1 MCRVRRDVFHF
12 QDRNSV
18 TNRYILICCALL
30 LCSAAALAQQP
41 NILRGTVLD
50 PNSAPISNAEIEL
63 RSASKTKT
71 AFSDDH
77 GAFTFSDVTPPQTI
91 TVRHA
96 SFAPVMLEITASS
109 FANPIEIRMT
119 PAPIV
124 QRIEVSAATDDTV
137 PPDPTSQYIISQ
149 QAIKDSGAL
158 EIDDILRQA
167 PGFSLFRRSGSLFAN
182 PTTQGV
188 SLRGVGASGS
198 SRANVL
204 LDGIPLN
211 DPFGGW
217 VYWNQIPRESI
228 DKVEITNGGASDMY
242 GGGALGGVINIET
255 RPVQNS
261 FATAEMSY
269 GNENTPYLSLDAGTV
284 INNWGVSASVQS
296 LRTTGYIL
304 VPAAQRGTIDTD
316 AGTADFDGSLQ
327 LSRKFGEENNFF
339 VRFNSLEESRDNGT
353 PVQTNNTRLPSL
365 ALGLDWTQ
373 SNLGSFSI
381 RAFASDEVFTQNFSS
396 IAANR
401 DSETLTDAQR
411 SPSQQLGFAAQWHR
425 TFKSKHTITAGVETR
440 DVEGRSV
447 DNTFN
452 AAGPTANVDA
462 GGREI
467 TIGYFAQDTYLFA
480 PNWLLTFGGRVDT
493 LFNNDGFTNRVPL
506 PTGLITS
513 QVFPNRTES
522 AFSPRVSLMH
532 SFKYGITASASVY
545 RAFRAPTLNE
555 LYRNFRVGSIVT
567 DANAALTA
575 EILTGG
581 EAGLS
586 LQRWNNRLT
595 IRGNF
600 FWSEIQNPVE
610 SVTLSTTPT
619 LITDERQNL
628 GAIRAI
634 GAEFS
639 AELRLPKHL
648 QLTGGY
654 ILTDSTVISFAA
666 NTALVGL
673 QVPQVPKNQFNVQ
686 LSYSGNVWTAG
697 VQTRYTGNQFDDDQ
711 NLLALGRAFIVD
723 AEVSR
728 RLGAHASI
736 FCAAGN
742 ILDDRFTT
750 ARTPITDVGPP
761 TLIRGGI
768 RLTWPA
774 R

>member
-1 MCRVRRDVFHF
+1 M
-12 QDRNSV
+12 
-18 TNRYILICCALL
+18 TLRYAIISCALL
-30 LCSAAALAQQP
+30 FCSSGAFAQQP

-63 RSASKTKT
+63 HSVPATKT
-71 AFSDDH
+71 TSSDDH
-77 GAFTFSDVTPPQTI
+77 GVFAFSDVTPPQI
-91 TVRHA
+91 LSVRHPG
-96 SFAPVMLEITASS
+96 FAPVTLEITASS
-109 FANPIEIRMT
+109 FANPIEIRMA

-124 QRIEVSAATDDTV
+124 QRIEVSAATEDTV
-137 PPDPTSQYIISQ
+137 PADPASQFVISQ
-149 QAIKDSGAL
+149 QAIKNSGAL
-158 EIDDILRQA
+158 EIDDILREA
-167 PGFSLFRRSGSLFAN
+167 PGFTLFRRSGSLFAN

-188 SLRGVGASGS
+188 SLRGVGASGA
-198 SRANVL
+198 SRANVF

-228 DKVEITNGGASDMY
+228 DNVEITNGGASDMY
-242 GGGALGGVINIET
+242 GGGALGGVINIQT
-255 RPVQNS
+255 RPVRNS

-284 INNWGVSASVQS
+284 INNWGVSASLQS

-304 VPAAQRGTIDTD
+304 VPADQRGTIDTN

-339 VRFNSLEESRDNGT
+339 VRFNSLEESRANGT
-353 PVQTNNTRLPSL
+353 PVQTNNTRMPSL

-373 SNLGSFSI
+373 SNLGYFSI

-440 DVEGRSV
+440 DVEGHSFEI
-447 DNTFN
+447 TFTT
-452 AAGPTANVDA
+452 AGPTANVDA
-462 GGREI
+462 GGRQI
-467 TIGYFAQDTYLFA
+467 TVGYFAQDTYLFA

-493 LFNNDGFTNRVPL
+493 WFNNDGFMNRLPL
-506 PTGLITS
+506 PTGLFTS
-513 QVFPNRTES
+513 QIFPNRTEN
-522 AFSPRVSLMH
+522 AFSPRISLMH
-532 SFKYGITASASVY
+532 SFKHGITASASVY

-555 LYRNFRVGSIVT
+555 LYRNFRVGSVVT
-567 DANAALTA
+567 DANPELTA

-581 EAGLS
+581 EAGVS

-600 FWSEIQNPVE
+600 FWSEIADPVAN
-610 SVTLSTTPT
+610 VTLSTTPI
-619 LITDERQNL
+619 LITRERENL

-639 AELRLPKHL
+639 AELRLPKHM

-666 NTALVGL
+666 NTSLVGL

-711 NLLALGRAFIVD
+711 NLLPLGRAFVVD

-736 FCAAGN
+736 FGAAGN
-742 ILDDRFTT
+742 ILDDRYTV
-750 ARTPITDVGPP
+750 ARTPITNVGPP
-761 TLIRGGI
+761 TLVRGGI

-774 R
+774 K

>member
-1 MCRVRRDVFHF
+1 
-12 QDRNSV
+12 V
-18 TNRYILICCALL
+18 TIRYALICCALL
-30 LCSAAALAQQP
+30 LCTTGALAQQQ

-63 RSASKTKT
+63 HSASATKT
-71 AFSDDH
+71 ISSDEH
-77 GAFTFSDVTPPQTI
+77 GAFTFSDVTPPQTLTI
-91 TVRHA
+91 RHA
-96 SFAPVMLEITASS
+96 GFAPVSLEITASS

-137 PPDPTSQYIISQ
+137 PPDPASQYIISQ

-158 EIDDILRQA
+158 AIDDILRQA
-167 PGFSLFRRSGSLFAN
+167 PGFTLFRRSGSLFAN

-188 SLRGVGASGS
+188 SLRGVGASGA

-211 DPFGGW
+211 DPFGAW

-228 DKVEITNGGASDMY
+228 DEVEITNGGASDMY

-284 INNWGVSASVQS
+284 VNNWGISASVQS

-304 VPAAQRGTIDTD
+304 VPTNQRGTIDTD

-440 DVEGRSV
+440 DVEGRSA

-462 GGREI
+462 GGRQI
-467 TIGYFAQDTYLFA
+467 TVGYFAQDTYLFA

-493 LFNNDGFTNRVPL
+493 WFNNDGFMNRVPL

-513 QVFPNRTES
+513 QIFPNRTES

-532 SFKYGITASASVY
+532 SFRHGVTASASVY

-567 DANAALTA
+567 DANPALTA

-581 EAGLS
+581 EAGVS

-600 FWSEIQNPVE
+600 FWSEINDPVE
-610 SVTLSTTPT
+610 NVTISTTPT

-628 GAIRAI
+628 GATRAI

-648 QLTGGY
+648 QLSGGY

-666 NTALVGL
+666 NTSLVGL

-697 VQTRYTGNQFDDDQ
+697 VQTRFTGNQFDDDQ
-711 NLLALGRAFIVD
+711 NLLPLGRAFVVD

-728 RLGAHASI
+728 RLGTHASI

-742 ILDDRFTT
+742 ILDDRYTT

-761 TLIRGGI
+761 TLVRGGI
-768 RLTWPA
+768 RLAWPA

>member
-1 MCRVRRDVFHF
+1 MCGVPRDAAHCEVR
-12 QDRNSV
+12 NPV
-18 TNRYILICCALL
+18 TLRYVLTCCALL
-30 LCSAAALAQQP
+30 LCPTGALAQQP

-50 PNSAPISNAEIEL
+50 PNSVAISNAEIEL
-63 RSASKTKT
+63 RSPSVTKRNS
-71 AFSDDH
+71 SDDH
-77 GAFTFSDVTPPQTI
+77 GAFTFSDVTPPQTL
-91 TVRHA
+91 TVRHPG
-96 SFAPVMLEITASS
+96 FAPVSLDVTASS
-109 FANPIEIRMT
+109 FANPIEVHMT

-124 QRIEVSAATDDTV
+124 QRIEVSASSEDTV
-137 PPDPTSQYIISQ
+137 PPDPASQYIISQ
-149 QAIKDSGAL
+149 QAINNSGAL

-167 PGFSLFRRSGSLFAN
+167 PGFTLFRRSGSLFAN

-188 SLRGVGASGS
+188 SLRGVGASGA

-255 RPVQNS
+255 RAVQNS

-284 INNWGVSASVQS
+284 IDKWGVSASLQS

-304 VPAAQRGTIDTD
+304 VPANQRGTIDTD

-339 VRFNSLEESRDNGT
+339 VRFNSLEENRDNGT

-440 DVEGRSV
+440 DVEGRSA

-452 AAGPTANVDA
+452 VAGPTANVNA
-462 GGREI
+462 GGRQI
-467 TIGYFAQDTYLFA
+467 TIGYFAQDTFLFA
-480 PNWLLTFGGRVDT
+480 PNWLLSFGGRVDT
-493 LFNNDGFTNRVPL
+493 WFNNDGFMNRFPL

-513 QVFPNRTES
+513 EIFPNRAES

-532 SFKYGITASASVY
+532 SFKHGITASASVY

-567 DANAALTA
+567 DANPALTA

-581 EAGLS
+581 EAGVS

-619 LITDERQNL
+619 LITNERENL

-639 AELRLPKHL
+639 AELRLPKHM
-648 QLTGGY
+648 QITGGY

-666 NTALVGL
+666 DTMLVGL

-697 VQTRYTGNQFDDDQ
+697 VQARFTGNQFDDDQ
-711 NLLALGRAFIVD
+711 NLLPLGRAFVVD

-728 RLGAHASI
+728 RLGAHASV
-736 FCAAGN
+736 FAAAGN
-742 ILDDRFTT
+742 ILDDRYTT

>member
-1 MCRVRRDVFHF
+1 
-12 QDRNSV
+12 V
-18 TNRYILICCALL
+18 TPRSLLLVCALL
-30 LCSAAALAQQP
+30 FSAAANAQQP

-50 PNSAPISNAEIEL
+50 PNSAPISNASIEL
-63 RSASKTKT
+63 RSASDTK
-71 AFSDDH
+71 AISSDDH
-77 GAFTFSDVTPPQTI
+77 GAFTFSDVTPPATL

-96 SFAPVMLEITASS
+96 GFAPVMLDITASS

-124 QRIEVSAATDDTV
+124 QRIEVSAAAEDTV

-149 QAIKDSGAL
+149 QSIKNSGAL

-167 PGFSLFRRSGSLFAN
+167 PGFTLFRRNGSLFAN

-188 SLRGVGASGS
+188 SLRGVGASGA
-198 SRANVL
+198 SRANVF

-269 GNENTPYLSLDAGTV
+269 GNENTPYLSLAAGTV
-284 INNWGVSASVQS
+284 IDKWGISASLQS

-304 VPAAQRGTIDTD
+304 VPANLRGTIDTD

-339 VRFNSLEESRDNGT
+339 VRFNSLEENRTNGT
-353 PVQTNNTRLPSL
+353 PVQTNNTRMPSL
-365 ALGLDWTQ
+365 AAGLDWTQ
-373 SNLGSFSI
+373 SNLGSFSF

-401 DSETLTDAQR
+401 NSETLTDAQR

-440 DVEGRSV
+440 DIEGHSFEI
-447 DNTFN
+447 TFN
-452 AAGPTANVDA
+452 AAGATANVDA
-462 GGREI
+462 GGRQI
-467 TIGYFAQDTYLFA
+467 TVGYFAQDTYLFA

-493 LFNNDGFTNRVPL
+493 WFNNDGFMNRFPL
-506 PTGLITS
+506 PTGLIAS
-513 QVFPNRTES
+513 QIFPNRAET
-522 AFSPRVSLMH
+522 AFSPRISLMH
-532 SFKYGITASASVY
+532 SFKHGITTSASVY

-555 LYRNFRVGSIVT
+555 LYRNFRVGSVVT
-567 DANAALTA
+567 DANPDLTA

-581 EAGLS
+581 EAGVS
-586 LQRWNNRLT
+586 VQRWNNRLT
-595 IRGNF
+595 IRGNL
-600 FWSEIQNPVE
+600 FWSEIADPVAN
-610 SVTLSTTPT
+610 VTLSTTPT
-619 LITDERQNL
+619 LITRERENL

-639 AELRLPKHL
+639 AELRLPKHM

-654 ILTDSTVISFAA
+654 ILTDSTVISFTA
-666 NTALVGL
+666 NTSLVGL

-686 LSYSGNVWTAG
+686 LSYSGNVWMAG

-711 NLLALGRAFIVD
+711 NLLPLGRAFVVD
-723 AEVSR
+723 AEISR

-736 FCAAGN
+736 FGAAGN
-742 ILDDRFTT
+742 ILDDRYTV
-750 ARTPITDVGPP
+750 ARTPITNVGPP
-761 TLIRGGI
+761 TLVRGGI
-768 RLTWPA
+768 RLAWPA
-774 R
+774 K

>member
-1 MCRVRRDVFHF
+1 
-12 QDRNSV
+12 V
-18 TNRYILICCALL
+18 TLRYAIISCALL
-30 LCSAAALAQQP
+30 LCATAALAQQP
-41 NILRGTVLD
+41 NILRGDVLD
-50 PNSAPISNAEIEL
+50 PNSAPISNAELEL
-63 RSASKTKT
+63 RSASTAKTT
-71 AFSDDH
+71 SSDDR
-77 GAFTFSDVTPPQTI
+77 GVFTFSDASAPAKLI
-91 TVRHA
+91 VRHPG
-96 SFAPVMLEITASS
+96 FAPVSIEITASS
-109 FANPIEIRMT
+109 FANPIEVRMT

-124 QRIEVSAATDDTV
+124 QRIEVSAATEDTI
-137 PPDPTSQYIISQ
+137 PPDPASQYIISQ
-149 QAIKDSGAL
+149 QAINNSGAL

-167 PGFSLFRRSGSLFAN
+167 PGFTLFRRSGSLFAN

-188 SLRGVGASGS
+188 SLRGVGASGA
-198 SRANVL
+198 SRANVF

-211 DPFGGW
+211 DPFGAW

-284 INNWGVSASVQS
+284 INNWGISASIQS
-296 LRTTGYIL
+296 LRTSGYIL
-304 VPAAQRGTIDTD
+304 VPANQRGAIDTD

-327 LSRKFGEENNFF
+327 VSRKFGEENNFF
-339 VRFNSLEESRDNGT
+339 LRFNSLEESRNNGT
-353 PVQTNNTRLPSL
+353 PVQTNNTRMPSL
-365 ALGLDWTQ
+365 AAGLDWTQ

-396 IAANR
+396 VAANR
-401 DSETLTDAQR
+401 DSEILTDAQR
-411 SPSQQLGFAAQWHR
+411 SPSQQIGFAAQWHR

-462 GGREI
+462 GGRQI
-467 TIGYFAQDTYLFA
+467 TVGYFAQDTFLFA

-493 LFNNDGFTNRVPL
+493 WFNNDGFMNRVPL
-506 PTGLITS
+506 PTGSITS
-513 QVFPNRTES
+513 QLFPNRAEN

-532 SFKYGITASASVY
+532 SFKHGITASASVY

-567 DANAALTA
+567 DANPTLTA

-581 EAGLS
+581 EAGVS

-600 FWSEIQNPVE
+600 FWSEINNPVE
-610 SVTLSTTPT
+610 NVTLSTTPT
-619 LITDERQNL
+619 LITDQRENL

-639 AELRLPKHL
+639 AELRLPKHI

-666 NTALVGL
+666 NTSLVGL

-697 VQTRYTGNQFDDDQ
+697 VQTRFTGNQFDDDQ
-711 NLLALGRAFIVD
+711 NLLPLGRAFIVD

-728 RLGAHASI
+728 KFGAHASI
-736 FCAAGN
+736 FAAAGN

-768 RLTWPA
+768 RLAWPA

>member
-1 MCRVRRDVFHF
+1 VRDVLPDAFYS
-12 QDRNSV
+12 QIGILV
-18 TNRYILICCALL
+18 TIRYALISCALL
-30 LCSAAALAQQP
+30 LCSTCALAQQP

-50 PNSAPISNAEIEL
+50 PNSAPISGAEIEL
-63 RSASKTKT
+63 RSASATKT
-71 AFSDDH
+71 TSSDDR
-77 GAFTFSDVTPPQTI
+77 GAFTFADVTPPATLTI
-91 TVRHA
+91 HRA
-96 SFAPVMLEITASS
+96 GFAPVSLEITASS
-109 FANPIEIRMT
+109 LANPIEIRMT

-124 QRIEVSAATDDTV
+124 QRIEVSAATEDTV
-137 PPDPTSQYIISQ
+137 PADPTSQYVISQ
-149 QAIKDSGAL
+149 QAIKNSGAL

-167 PGFSLFRRSGSLFAN
+167 PGFTLFRRSGSLFAN

-188 SLRGVGASGS
+188 SLRGVGASGA
-198 SRANVL
+198 SRANVF

-242 GGGALGGVINIET
+242 GGGALGGVINIQT

-284 INNWGVSASVQS
+284 IDKWGISGSLQS

-304 VPAAQRGTIDTD
+304 VPADQRGTIDTN

-339 VRFNSLEESRDNGT
+339 VRFNSLEESRVNGT
-353 PVQTNNTRLPSL
+353 PVQTNNTRMPSL
-365 ALGLDWTQ
+365 AAGLDWTQ
-373 SNLGSFSI
+373 SNLGYFSI

-440 DVEGRSV
+440 DVEGHSFEI
-447 DNTFN
+447 TFN

-462 GGREI
+462 GGRQI
-467 TIGYFAQDTYLFA
+467 TVGYFAQDTYLFA

-493 LFNNDGFTNRVPL
+493 WFNTDGFMNRLPL
-506 PTGLITS
+506 PTGLFTS
-513 QVFPNRTES
+513 QFFPNRTES
-522 AFSPRVSLMH
+522 AFSPRISLMH
-532 SFKYGITASASVY
+532 SFKHGITASASVY

-555 LYRNFRVGSIVT
+555 LYRNFRVGSTVT
-567 DANAALTA
+567 DANPALTA

-581 EAGLS
+581 EAGVS
-586 LQRWNNRLT
+586 LQQWNNRLT

-600 FWSEIQNPVE
+600 FWSEIANPVAN
-610 SVTLSTTPT
+610 VTLSSTPT
-619 LITDERQNL
+619 LITRERENL

-639 AELRLPKHL
+639 VELRLPKHM

-666 NTALVGL
+666 NTSLVGL

-711 NLLALGRAFIVD
+711 NLLPLGRAFIVD

-728 RLGAHASI
+728 RMGAHASI
-736 FCAAGN
+736 FAAAGN
-742 ILDDRFTT
+742 ILDDRYTV
-750 ARTPITDVGPP
+750 ARTPVTNVGPP
-761 TLIRGGI
+761 TLVRGGI
-768 RLTWPA
+768 RLAWPS

>member
-1 MCRVRRDVFHF
+1 M
-12 QDRNSV
+12 
-18 TNRYILICCALL
+18 TPRYLLSCCALL
-30 LCSAAALAQQP
+30 FFSVGANAQQP

-50 PNSAPISNAEIEL
+50 PNSASISNAEIEL
-63 RSASKTKT
+63 HSPSATKT
-71 AFSDDH
+71 TSSDDH
-77 GAFTFSDVTPPQTI
+77 GAFTFSDVSAPATLS
-91 TVRHA
+91 VRHA
-96 SFAPVMLEITASS
+96 GFAPVSIDVTASS
-109 FANPIEIRMT
+109 FANLIEIRMT

-124 QRIEVSAATDDTV
+124 QRIEVSAAAEDTV
-137 PPDPTSQYIISQ
+137 PPVPASQYVISQ
-149 QAIKDSGAL
+149 QAIKESGAL
-158 EIDDILRQA
+158 EIDDILREA
-167 PGFSLFRRSGSLFAN
+167 PGFTLFRRSGSLFAN

-188 SLRGVGASGS
+188 SLRGVGASGA

-261 FATAEMSY
+261 FAAAEMSY

-284 INNWGVSASVQS
+284 INSWGVSASLQS

-304 VPAAQRGTIDTD
+304 VPANQRGTIDTD

-327 LSRKFGEENNFF
+327 LSHKFGEENNFF
-339 VRFNSLEESRDNGT
+339 VRFNSLEENRANGT

-365 ALGLDWTQ
+365 AAGLDWTP

-440 DVEGRSV
+440 DVEGHSFEI
-447 DNTFN
+447 TFN

-462 GGREI
+462 GGRQI
-467 TIGYFAQDTYLFA
+467 TVGYFAQDTYLFA

-493 LFNNDGFTNRVPL
+493 WLNNDGFMNRLPL

-513 QVFPNRTES
+513 QIFPNRAES

-532 SFKYGITASASVY
+532 SFQHGITASASVY

-555 LYRNFRVGSIVT
+555 LYRNFRVGSVVT
-567 DANAALTA
+567 DANPELTA

-581 EAGLS
+581 EAGVS

-600 FWSEIQNPVE
+600 FWSEIADPVAN
-610 SVTLSTTPT
+610 VTLSTTPS
-619 LITDERQNL
+619 LITRERENL

-639 AELRLPKHL
+639 AELRLPKHM

-666 NTALVGL
+666 NTSLVGL

-686 LSYSGNVWTAG
+686 LNYSGNIWTAG

-711 NLLALGRAFIVD
+711 NLLPLGRAFVVD

-742 ILDDRFTT
+742 ILDDRYTI
-750 ARTPITDVGPP
+750 ARTPITNVGPP
-761 TLIRGGI
+761 TLVRGGI

-774 R
+774 K